1 MNKVKNGRCITQIS
15 TGSLKANRT
24 RNIIFVIAIA
34 LTTLL
39 ITSVFTIGGS
49 MIKSIERSTMHQVG
63 TSAHGGFKYLDRQQ
77 YDRLCEDSEIKDISY
92 NIIVGFAENEELK
105 DEYTEIRYT
114 EEKSAEWSFSMP
126 QTGRL
131 PQDKNEIAVPTS
143 VLDALDVP
151 HELGAEV
158 PLEFTIGDKQYSE
171 NFVLCGYWEKPAETL
186 ANEAF
191 VSRAYQQSV
200 APEWENPADGEKML
214 AMNSYAGSI
223 NPSLWF
229 SSASDIEGQMQDL
242 KDRCGF
248 GADVNEGVNWA
259 YTTSDIGFTQV
270 MLASLILLLVIASGY
285 LIIYNIFYISVSTD
299 IRFYGL
305 LKTIGTTGRQL
316 RKIVYRQALM
326 LSGIGIPMGLLTGY
340 IVTLVIFPKITEA
353 LTSIPCEVYAKPQF
367 FIISAAFALVTVLI
381 SCIKPCRL
389 LKKISPVEAVKY
401 QQEQSHSGRRR
412 KTVFVVLSLAL
423 SIIMLNSTVTIVRGF
438 DMDKYLENYVVTDFI
453 VTDSSIASATSLE
466 VNTKGVS
473 KKDAAALEETTGI
486 EGFGKVYMDESQQKL
501 EGKTLTNAKS
511 IFKERS
517 EDFYSEEEKTWIKS
531 EIFEEN
537 VLSSHVYGVS
547 EFIYDY
553 LDIVKGDFDAAKFAS
568 GEYVIVTG
576 YDDRG
581 KLLYYDIGDTISV
594 DFADGSSK
602 NYEVMAIG
610 EVPYSLSVQHGHGM
624 DIYIVLPES
633 EYLSHCKGADAAM
646 LAAFNVKDES
656 FDDAEEYVSGYCEN
670 ADSSLS
676 MTSKQDYVDSFHET
690 ELMYLM
696 VGGVL
701 SFILGL
707 IGVLNFINVTIT
719 SINARRNVLAVMQA
733 VGMTDKQLKH
743 MLIKESM
750 QKILLT
756 FAFAITIGSLLT
768 FAIVKL
774 ITVEMWMFTYHF
786 TIWPVFAS
794 VPVFLLIA
802 VIVPAVLHNIMRKES
817 LVERLREE

>member
-63 TSAHGGFKYLDRQQ
+63 TSAHGGFKFLDRQQ

-171 NFVLCGYWEKPAETL
+171 KFVLCGYWKKPAETL

-270 MLASLILLLVIASGY
+270 MLAALILLPLIASGY
-285 LIIYNIFYISVSTD
+285 LIIDNIFYISVSAD

-326 LSGIGIPMGLLTGY
+326 LSAIGIPLGLLTGY

-353 LTSIPCEVYAKPQF
+353 WTSIPCEVYAKPQF

-401 QQEQSHSGRRR
+401 QQEQSRSGRRR

-423 SIIMLNSTVTIVRGF
+423 SIIILNSTVTIVKGF
-438 DMDKYLENYVVTDFI
+438 DMDKYLENYAVTDFT

-473 KKDAAALEETTGI
+473 KEDVAALEKTPGI
-486 EGFGKVYMDESQQKL
+486 EGFGKVYMDESEQKL
-501 EGKTLTNAKS
+501 EGKSLTNAKS

-547 EFIYDY
+547 EVIYDY
-553 LDIVKGDFDAAKFAS
+553 LDIIKGDFDAEKFAS
-568 GEYVIVTG
+568 GKYVVVTG

-581 KLLYYDIGDTISV
+581 ELLYYDIGDTISV

-633 EYLSHCKGADAAM
+633 EYLSHCKGADAVM
-646 LAAFNVKDES
+646 LAAFNVKDGS
-656 FDDAEEYVSGYCEN
+656 FDDAEEYVSDYCEN
-670 ADSSLS
+670 AESSLS
-676 MTSKQDYVDSFHET
+676 MTSKQDYLDSFHET

-733 VGMTDKQLKH
+733 VGMTDKQLKR
-743 MLIKESM
+743 MLIKESL

-756 FAFAITIGSLLT
+756 FAFVITIGSLLT

-802 VIVPAVLHNIMRKES
+802 VIVPAVLHSIMRKES